1 MKKLEL
7 KQFKGDRID
16 ELAMIDVAKAVLE
29 EKGEVM
35 DFKDILLEVSNFI
48 EINEDGMNK
57 RMPQFYTDINVD
69 GEFISLGDNT
79 WGLRTWYPVDS
90 INEVLTHENDE
101 ADIILQIS
109 PDGFDDYD
117 EVALEDEF
125 KEELDEDDTD
135 DTDTPEDETFVDID
149 GDGTVENLD
158 DYQEDMDELDSEGL
172 DDAELDDLA
181 IVDDDDLLD
190 EEMDD
195 GDF

>member
-1 MKKLEL
+1 MEL
-7 KQFKGDRID
+7 KQFKGERID

-35 DFKDILLEVSNFI
+35 DFNDILLEVSNFI
-48 EINEDGMNK
+48 ELSEEEMNK

-69 GEFISLGDNT
+69 GEFISLGENS

-101 ADIILQIS
+101 ADIIPQIS
-109 PDGFDDYD
+109 SDGFDDYD
-117 EVALEDEF
+117 DLALEDEF
-125 KEELDEDDTD
+125 KEELDEDDEETD
-135 DTDTPEDETFVDID
+135 SQEDETYVDID

-158 DYQEDMDELDSEGL
+158 DYQENMDELDT
-172 DDAELDDLA
+172 DDTKIDDLD
-181 IVDDDDLLD
+181 IVDDEDLLD

-195 GDF
+195 DEF

>member
-1 MKKLEL
+1 MEL

-48 EINEDGMNK
+48 EINEDEMNK

-101 ADIILQIS
+101 EDIIPQIS

-195 GDF
+195 DDF

>member
-48 EINEDGMNK
+48 EINEDEMNK

-101 ADIILQIS
+101 ADIIPQIS

-195 GDF
+195 DDF

>member
-1 MKKLEL
+1 MKRLKL
-7 KQFKGDRID
+7 KQFKGDHID

-35 DFKDILLEVSNFI
+35 DFNDILLEVSNFI
-48 EINEDGMNK
+48 ELNEEEMNK

-69 GEFISLGDNT
+69 GEFISLGENS

-101 ADIILQIS
+101 ADIIPQIS
-109 PDGFDDYD
+109 SDGFDDYD
-117 EVALEDEF
+117 DLALEDEF
-125 KEELDEDDTD
+125 KEELDENEEETD
-135 DTDTPEDETFVDID
+135 STKDETYVDID

-158 DYQEDMDELDSEGL
+158 DYQENMDELDTDDSEV
-172 DDAELDDLA
+172 DDLA

-195 GDF
+195 DEF

>member
-1 MKKLEL
+1 MEL

-48 EINEDGMNK
+48 EINEDEMNK

-101 ADIILQIS
+101 ADIIPQIS

-135 DTDTPEDETFVDID
+135 DTDTSEDETFVDID

-195 GDF
+195 DDF

>member
-1 MKKLEL
+1 VKRLEL

-35 DFKDILLEVSNFI
+35 DFNDILLEVSTFI
-48 EINEDGMNK
+48 ELSEEEMNK

-69 GEFISLGDNT
+69 GEFISLGENS

-101 ADIILQIS
+101 ADIIPQIS
-109 PDGFDDYD
+109 SDGFDDYD
-117 EVALEDEF
+117 DLALEDEF
-125 KEELDEDDTD
+125 KEELDEDEEDTNS
-135 DTDTPEDETFVDID
+135 TEDETYVDID

-158 DYQEDMDELDSEGL
+158 DYQENMDELDTDDSEM
-172 DDAELDDLA
+172 DDLA
-181 IVDDDDLLD
+181 IVDDEDLLD

-195 GDF
+195 EEF

>member
-48 EINEDGMNK
+48 EINEDEMNK

-101 ADIILQIS
+101 ADIIPQIS

>member
-1 MKKLEL
+1 VKKLEL

-48 EINEDGMNK
+48 EINEDEMNK

-101 ADIILQIS
+101 ADIIPQIS

-135 DTDTPEDETFVDID
+135 DTDTSEDETFVDID

-195 GDF
+195 DDF